1 MTERYYTDKYLQ
13 SFGYKRNKD
22 NKTYAGSFDLRV
34 GDGYRSIWSLKVYP
48 RYRRK
53 GYATR
58 MLTEF
63 LQQFN
68 SDEPLYLYVYKT
80 NEIAI
85 RLYKKVG
92 FVIIGDCHFDS
103 DAYTMQYVKQKG
115 NDNHD

>member
-1 MTERYYTDKYLQ
+1 MTECCYTNKHLRH
-13 SFGYKRNKD
+13 FGYKSNKL
-22 NKTYAGSFDLRV
+22 NKTYAGSFDLV
-34 GDGYRSIWSLKVYP
+34 DHDDYCVICSLKVYP
-48 RYRRK
+48 RYRNK

-68 SDEPLYLYVYKT
+68 SNKPLYLYVYKT

-92 FVIIGDCHFDS
+92 FVIVGEWEYNR
-103 DAYTMQYVKQKG
+103 AVYKMQYVKQKG